1 MKKKI
6 LALFLAGTMVV
17 VGMAGCGSKDNGGSE
32 DTKGQESTE
41 SPEGED
47 TGEES
52 KAVENKEAT
61 IEVPD
66 EVTKGGELKIA
77 LTSSPQNLDPVKY
90 TGLPSLAYP
99 KNSVFANISDTPF
112 STVKL

>member
-41 SPEGED
+41 SPE
-47 TGEES
+47 
-52 KAVENKEAT
+52 V
-61 IEVPD
+61 
-66 EVTKGGELKIA
+66 
-77 LTSSPQNLDPVKY
+77 SS
-90 TGLPSLAYP
+90 
-99 KNSVFANISDTPF
+99 
-112 STVKL
+112 